1 MTIQDIKDRLV
12 KEHPNQYDDEL
23 IISWVNDVER
33 DIAMFL
39 RLFEGIITEDSEQH
53 DDLSDDVML
62 NEIDIYTE
70 YIICRICL
78 SNEEYD
84 RYNNHVKIYDAMYTD
99 WRERY
104 IRAHEPISSG
114 GFKI

>member
-1 MTIQDIKDRLV
+1 MTIQDIKTRLE

-23 IISWVNDVER
+23 IISWINDVER

-39 RLFEGIITEDSEQH
+39 RTFEGIISEESEQH
-53 DDLSDDVML
+53 DALSDEVML

-70 YIICRICL
+70 YVICRICL

-84 RYNNHVKIYDAMYTD
+84 RYNNHAKIFDATYTD
-99 WRERY
+99 WKERY
-104 IRAHEPISSG
+104 LRAHEPINRG
-114 GFKI
+114 TFKL